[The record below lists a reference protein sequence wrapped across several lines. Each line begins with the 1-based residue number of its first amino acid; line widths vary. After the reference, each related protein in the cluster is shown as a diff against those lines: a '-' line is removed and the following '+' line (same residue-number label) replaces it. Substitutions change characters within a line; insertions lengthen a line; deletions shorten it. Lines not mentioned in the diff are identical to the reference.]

1 MYEISINHKGV
12 GKTYYTIY
20 TKDEAENEGVEYKYW
35 KEAKKGDYAL
45 SDDNYVA
52 KVIQHREYESNNGVN
67 SYYVRMPFGYA
78 FHSPKY
84 PTQKLVA
91 EGRQSNATLS
101 GKPQLEVKKNSTTW
115 RNLSMAYSSCFN
127 MDLAIDLVFDNASKS
142 KRRTFKRY
150 MRTKEFQSMVKD
162 ELKGILE
169 EKGYGE
175 TDVID
180 LLSKGLSM
188 AESKND
194 VTNFLRV
201 VENMQEMLGMK
212 DKNVVKTTHTLE
224 ATTNRRLLD
233 EIAEEEQSLMA
244 KKEVIETKDAE
255 EES

>member
-1 MYEISINHKGV
+1 
-12 GKTYYTIY
+12 
-20 TKDEAENEGVEYKYW
+20 
-35 KEAKKGDYAL
+35 
-45 SDDNYVA
+45 
-52 KVIQHREYESNNGVN
+52 
-67 SYYVRMPFGYA
+67 
-78 FHSPKY
+78 
-84 PTQKLVA
+84 
-91 EGRQSNATLS
+91 
-101 GKPQLEVKKNSTTW
+101 
-115 RNLSMAYSSCFN
+115 MAYSSCFN